1 MPRIGA
7 GFALLGV
14 VGATLMLAA
23 AANGDEQSFGKIER
37 GRYLTQ
43 AADCAACHT
52 QLGGGQPFAGG
63 RRIETPFGDITSA
76 NITPDRETG
85 IGSWT
90 DQQFDDAVRRGI
102 GPDGDRLYPA
112 MPFTFYSKMSRDDV
126 IAIRT
131 YLDTI
136 KPVHRRVETDTLPFP
151 FNIRFGMRAW
161 DTLFFDNEGPFK
173 PDRSKS
179 AEWNR
184 GAYLVQGPGHCGA
197 CHTPKHFLGG
207 DKTSEAYEGARLQG
221 WFAPNITNEGTKG
234 LRDWSVDDIAAYL
247 STGHNRISAA
257 TGPMAE
263 VVEMSTSRLTAS
275 DAHAIATYL
284 KSLAGDGSASESK
297 VATSDPG
304 MKAGGAIY
312 HDQCAACHALDGK
325 GVAELFPS
333 LAESGVLRSS
343 DPRSAI
349 RMVLRG
355 ARSVATD
362 KSPGAPGMPSFAK
375 QLTDQQIAD
384 VLTYVRNT
392 WGHPAP
398 AVPASAV
405 SDARNDLVGRA
416 D

>member
-1 MPRIGA
+1 MPRIGTSV
-7 GFALLGV
+7 ALLGV
-14 VGATLMLAA
+14 LGAALMLAA
-23 AANGDEQSFGKIER
+23 SASANEQSFGKIER
-37 GRYLTQ
+37 GRYLTE

-52 QLGGGQPFAGG
+52 QLGGGKPFAGG
-63 RRIETPFGDITSA
+63 RRIETPFGGITSA

-90 DQQFDDAVRRGI
+90 DRQFDDAVRRGI
-102 GPDGDRLYPA
+102 RPDGSRLYPA
-112 MPFTFYSKMSRDDV
+112 MPYTFYSKMSRDDV

-131 YLDTI
+131 YLNTI

-151 FNIRFGMRAW
+151 FNVRFAMRAW

-173 PDRSKS
+173 PDPTKS

-197 CHTPKHFLGG
+197 CHTPKNFLGG
-207 DKTSEAYEGARLQG
+207 DKTSEAYKGSALQG
-221 WFAPNITNEGTKG
+221 WFAPNITNDSTKG
-234 LRDWSVDDIAAYL
+234 LGGWSADDIMSYL
-247 STGHNRISAA
+247 TTGHNRISAA

-263 VVEMSTSRLTAS
+263 VVEMSTSHLTES

-284 KSLAGDGSASESK
+284 KSLAGDNASGSK
-297 VATSDPG
+297 VAADDPG

-312 HDQCAACHALDGK
+312 RDQCAACHALDGK
-325 GVAELFPS
+325 GVSGLFPS

-349 RMVLRG
+349 RIVLRG

-362 KSPGAPGMPSFAK
+362 KSPGAPGMPSFGK
-375 QLTDQQIAD
+375 ELTDQQIAD

-398 AVPASAV
+398 AVPESAV
-405 SDARNDLVGRA
+405 SDARDDLANRT